1 MKWKQ
6 IEAHRVA
13 LDRVFVGLLLLL
25 VCSFGVRAQAA
36 VSHIESVGFT
46 VSDMDRAVDFYTRV
60 LPFKKTSD
68 TEVWGT
74 AVETLSGVFGAR
86 VRVVRLQLGG
96 ETLELTEYMTP
107 QGRPIPVTS
116 RSHDRWFQH
125 IAIVVGNLDRAY
137 KNLRRH
143 KVRYAST
150 APQTLPA
157 YLKPASGI
165 KAFYFKDADQHV
177 LELIEYPPDKG
188 ARKWHELAK
197 NKNKL
202 FLGIDHTA
210 IVVADTEKSLE
221 FYRDLLQMKVSG
233 ESENYGAE
241 QEHLNNVRGAR
252 LRITSLQTAQAGI
265 GVELLQ
271 YLAPDD
277 GKPFP
282 QDTQANDLWHWQTS
296 FVSAGLN
303 GLLTGLERQKVNF
316 ISSGI
321 VAIEAKSL
329 ALKKGALVRDPD
341 GHAVRVV
348 E

>member
-1 MKWKQ
+1 MK
-6 IEAHRVA
+6 IEANKFA
-13 LDRVFVGLLLLL
+13 LNKIFVGILLLL
-25 VCSFGVRAQAA
+25 VCSCGVRGQAA

-46 VSDMDRAVDFYTRV
+46 VSDIDRAVDFYTRV
-60 LPFKKTSD
+60 LPFKKNSD

-74 AVETLSGVFGAR
+74 EVETLSGVFGAR
-86 VRVVRLQLGG
+86 VRVVRLQLGD
-96 ETLELTEYMTP
+96 ETLELTEYLTP
-107 QGRPIPVTS
+107 QGRPIPVNS

-125 IAIVVGNLDRAY
+125 LAIVVGDLDQAY
-137 KNLRRH
+137 QILRRH

-157 YLKPASGI
+157 YLQPAAGI
-165 KAFYFKDADQHV
+165 KAFYFKDFDHHI
-177 LELIEYPPDKG
+177 LELIEFPPGKG
-188 ARKWHELAK
+188 AQKWHQLAK
-197 NKNKL
+197 DKNKI

-210 IVVADTEKSLE
+210 IVVADTHRSLE
-221 FYRDLLQMKVSG
+221 FYRDLLHLKISG
-233 ESENYGAE
+233 ESENYGPE

-252 LRITSLQTAQAGI
+252 LRITSLLTPQAGI

-271 YLAPDD
+271 YLAPTD

-282 QDTQANDLWHWQTS
+282 HDTQANDLWHWQTS

-303 GLLTGLERQKVNF
+303 NLVTALERQKVDF

-321 VAIEAKSL
+321 VSIETKSL
-329 ALKKGALVRDPD
+329 VFKKGALVRDPD
-341 GHAVRVV
+341 GHAVRVI